1 MGRIADQSEPR
12 DVSPALQSPL
22 TALAVPAPCPPL
34 PPVDCGEGMRSC
46 PGETDPMGCPMPEI
60 CIGEGDSCPFFCPHV
75 EHPNCGTVLSNCAG
89 PVDAM
94 GCEGPMTCVMVDW
107 AAGESCPFVCPPHPP
122 TNCGAGMTACSGDID
137 SMGCQM
143 PQQ

>member
-1 MGRIADQSEPR
+1 MWCGGINTDQGVWEDRIADQSEPR

-22 TALAVPAPCPPL
+22 HQWWTATLAVPAPCPPL

-60 CIGEGDSCPFFCPHV
+60 CIAEGDSCPFFCPHV
-75 EHPNCGTVLSNCAG
+75 EHPNCGTVLSYCAG

-107 AAGESCPFVCPPHPP
+107 AAGEDCPP
-122 TNCGAGMTACSGDID
+122 A
-137 SMGCQM
+137 
-143 PQQ
+143 